1 VTTPQILVAA
11 SAVVIGSLGF
21 AHLVLTYWGPKLL
34 PRDRSLKGS
43 MESTHLVITR
53 QTTLWRAWIGFN
65 VSHSMGALLF
75 GLLYGYLAL
84 AQGDLLFESF
94 FLQAIGLATL
104 AAYVVLAKLY
114 WFITPLLGASVA
126 LACFLAGVLLAAV
139 A

>member
-1 VTTPQILVAA
+1 MTAPQILLAT

-43 MESTHLVITR
+43 MEGTHPVITT
-53 QTTLWRAWIGFN
+53 QTTVWRAWIGFN

-84 AQGDLLFESF
+84 AQGELLFQSP
-94 FLQAIGLATL
+94 FLQAIGLVTL
-104 AAYVVLAKLY
+104 IAYVVLAKLY
-114 WFITPLLGASVA
+114 WFATPLLGTSVA
-126 LACFLAGVLLAAV
+126 LGCFLAGVLLAAV
-139 A
+139 G